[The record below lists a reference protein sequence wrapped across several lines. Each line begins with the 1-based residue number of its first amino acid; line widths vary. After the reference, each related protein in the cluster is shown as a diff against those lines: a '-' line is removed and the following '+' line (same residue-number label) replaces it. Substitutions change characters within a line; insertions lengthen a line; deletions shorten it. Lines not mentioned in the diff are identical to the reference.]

1 MADPRKIGSALT
13 QAQADA
19 EALYAKAASID
30 PYQAALIK
38 KNAQG
43 NIMSPGVLTALSNL
57 GVDTASPVAN
67 SLANIDAATRETRL
81 ADQKKI
87 AADREKENFN
97 NTLRGKFWTTLKGA
111 VRGTVTAFSAFPEL
125 IDATYRA
132 GGMSPTQAVK
142 DLFNPT
148 AQAKRL
154 ESQPNPIEQSV
165 AGQVILESW
174 KNVKK
179 GKPFY
184 ADINMGSGFLPNEE
198 TGVAH
203 AARQASLSA
212 AKVAIRDDNGKV
224 VGYRA
229 ATFFGDKAANVF
241 TLGNPETQSGAV
253 IAAVADI
260 VGSFAVDP
268 GIARA
273 QNIKNLRKLAAQQRA
288 ANAVQA
294 AAKTEERIAELTKLQ
309 DEALA
314 AADAVKSGAANLK
327 NVEAEAAK
335 AALGVGLSKAEREAQ
350 ATQRIKS
357 AQSVRIAQARLDE
370 FASIEAKEA
379 EALAAAREA
388 RLAAEAAFKAP
399 KQVERAEK
407 ALAKQRKQLEEMTAA
422 REDALSR
429 GLVPAVPEEDIAAL
443 ADSIRIAEQN
453 IADTRNLITT
463 KASGEELVKEANP
476 NLYNTNKVELVDVN
490 FLKKFIEFDRTL
502 PALNKGDSAGT
513 IASITEDLKAGKGFT
528 DPLIL
533 DYWVDANGKLML
545 NLTEGNH
552 RIQAAINAG
561 IDYIPVR
568 VLRGYESRL
577 DQAKASGLASKILPD
592 SSGYLPGTLRP
603 SEILPEDVIKQAQAM
618 AKDAITPEALAA
630 AKELEAKALR
640 RLREV
645 KSERQFAERQVAER
659 ARTQALVEKATQ
671 QASRETLKAVKK
683 NATLADK
690 LNDATLSV
698 KDRQKAWELAV
709 LRLSNA
715 DQTLER
721 PEFAYQ
727 KIAEFLTNGHGTAA
741 VDRLVKMTDWK
752 EIWRKSGQRLTA
764 EQARAIADAT
774 TPDEVVDA
782 LAPFLKRG
790 EIKAGVVE
798 PGLLARGADTAAG
811 RLSKLGQALDARTN
825 YIVPE
830 ARKLFGAGAKVAQRI
845 SHHEKVAALSGAV
858 VKASKAVTRSYTT
871 KVKGGSIINIHDREA
886 LLVAV
891 EDFGKA
897 AKLPQNV
904 LDDLLEKIAVAE
916 SNSVAGYTASAKL
929 LDAVFSN
936 AAEKIPAHLKKSFED
951 YTTAFKDSNEEMASY
966 WANRHATGAHI
977 KFLTQNGKSVV
988 LPGPHLDSE
997 LLNST
1002 IYLPP
1007 VSELLKM
1014 TSRVAKYSSIT
1025 KGREVAD
1032 KVIGDWW
1039 KKTVLVRPAY
1049 IIRNIA
1055 EEQIRVAAVGH
1066 ASFFTRPGLALAM
1079 WLGKEDGPYVRRLL
1093 KQFDTYDNTVF
1104 GNSFT
1109 TGDEALD
1116 VLDETLAHGLKNS
1129 FVDMMNSGK
1138 TGADER
1144 DFRALVFRNV
1154 SDVPFGHKRFFD
1166 GVTNQL
1172 RMLNSSEFGR
1182 VVAGYDPK
1190 FVKDAMAKGQ
1200 FRQEAVVDY
1209 FLTGP
1214 GRRTL
1219 NAFAEGTPSDFS
1231 AFIKTPEGLKAY
1243 LFTGKSDK
1251 GIDVSVLAR
1260 ISETTGGNKVLQN
1273 LVAYGKV
1280 KVGGKEL
1287 AIPRPDR
1294 DAMNSIQNSKAM
1306 REGKKALLEE
1316 QDLLAKDI
1324 KALFADSG
1332 NWENVRVNV
1341 PSKNVAYA
1349 EGEKD
1354 KVGLVNRFFEI
1365 STTLEKNTT
1374 FGPEFRQAYWDAI
1387 NEIALTLDSNAKAQL
1402 LEVAE
1407 GSLTPLQKAGVNVG
1421 SKHPVWNAF
1430 KSSKGDGP
1438 MTLEDAHIYAD
1449 TVAREHVKELFYNA
1463 QEKRL
1468 IFHQL
1473 RLIAPFANAWEN
1485 TITKWV
1491 ELGTE
1496 NKLAVYKAVKVLDW
1510 LNSPESSALYQ
1521 MTDAK
1526 DYYDPNQ
1533 GFFFTDPNSGQ
1544 RQFFVP
1550 FAGTVMA
1557 SLAKGITGV
1566 DYKGAPIA
1574 FSANPMSFNFAFG
1587 QGTML
1592 PGVGPGV
1599 TLPLSVL
1606 GTFNGNYIDAMPVGV
1621 QKWLFPYGRA
1631 NFSGGLQTAVLPGNW
1646 NRILGGLFGME
1657 QTYASNF
1664 KPVMNYLASGAN
1676 YNLDNPDDQAQ
1687 LVKDTDTFAR
1697 WESVMR
1703 GIVGLVS
1710 PMALI
1715 QQGLGKDKDGDL
1727 TLQTTL
1733 YNDFQELYQKNDGDY
1748 NKAWFDFLNL
1758 YGAPQAFALISSS
1771 AGEAPSNWDSY
1782 NFVVDN
1788 PDVATKYKD
1797 IWGYVMPGGGLSTE
1811 MYNWNIA
1818 HDTKVKLS
1826 PTQILQKVN
1835 NQRFYAAKDALL
1847 TQVDAGMMDK
1857 NDFSEALKTLKD
1869 AMGGG
1874 PVYEFDLTKKTR
1886 RISQLNR
1893 LIEDERFVDI
1903 PSVVAL
1909 RNYMAI
1915 RQHILTTI
1923 GKTDFTGA
1931 QNEQPARDYLAAQA
1945 EWIIKDYPDFQ
1956 KMFYGFFANELEGR

>member
-1 MADPRKIGSALT
+1 VADPRKIGSALT

-19 EALYAKAASID
+19 EAIFAKAASID

-43 NIMSPGVLTALSNL
+43 NIMSPGVLASLSAL
-57 GVDTASPVAN
+57 GVDASSGVGT
-67 SLANIDAATRETRL
+67 SLTNIDAATRETRL

-87 AADREKENFN
+87 AADREKNNFN
-97 NTLRGKFWTTLKGA
+97 NTLRGRFWTGLKGA
-111 VRGTVTAFSAFPEL
+111 VRGAVTVFSVPSEL

-142 DLFNPT
+142 DLFNPS

-154 ESQPNPIEQSV
+154 ESQPNVIEQSV
-165 AGQVILESW
+165 AGQVIIESI

-179 GKPFY
+179 GKAFY
-184 ADINMGSGFLPNEE
+184 SDINMGAGFLTNEE

-212 AKVAIRDDNGKV
+212 AKVAIRDANGKV

-229 ATFFGDKAANVF
+229 ATFFGDKAANIF
-241 TLGNPETQSGAV
+241 TLGNPETQKGAV

-260 VGSFAVDP
+260 VGSFATDP
-268 GIARA
+268 FLARA
-273 QNIKNLRKLAAQQRA
+273 QNIKNLEKLAAQQRA
-288 ANAVQA
+288 SNAVKD
-294 AAKTEERIAELTKLQ
+294 AAKTEERLAELIRLQ
-309 DEALA
+309 DEALTEA
-314 AADAVKSGAANLK
+314 KSLRSSAANLK

-335 AALGVGLSKAEREAQ
+335 ATLGVGLSKAERQAQ
-350 ATQRIKS
+350 ATERIKS

-370 FASIEAKEA
+370 FSAIEAKEV
-379 EALAAAREA
+379 EALASAREA

-407 ALAKQRKQLEEMTAA
+407 ALAKQRKQLEEMTTA

-443 ADSIRIAEQN
+443 ADRIRTAEQ
-453 IADTRNLITT
+453 ALTDT
-463 KASGEELVKEANP
+463 KALVGESPITA
-476 NLYNTNKVELVDVN
+476 
-490 FLKKFIEFDRTL
+490 
-502 PALNKGDSAGT
+502 DS
-513 IASITEDLKAGKGFT
+513 
-528 DPLIL
+528 IL
-533 DYWVDANGKLML
+533 
-545 NLTEGNH
+545 
-552 RIQAAINAG
+552 Q
-561 IDYIPVR
+561 
-568 VLRGYESRL
+568 
-577 DQAKASGLASKILPD
+577 
-592 SSGYLPGTLRP
+592 
-603 SEILPEDVIKQAQAM
+603 
-618 AKDAITPEALAA
+618 

-645 KSERQFAERQVAER
+645 KDERVFAAKQVAER
-659 ARTQALVEKATQ
+659 TRTQSLMDKATE
-671 QASRETLKAVKK
+671 QASRETLKAVKN
-683 NATLADK
+683 NATLSDR
-690 LNDATLSV
+690 LNDATLSA
-698 KDRQKAWELAV
+698 KDKKKAWELAV

-715 DQTLER
+715 EQTLER

-727 KIAEFLTNGHGTAA
+727 NIAEFLTNGNGTKA
-741 VDRLVKMTDWK
+741 VDRLVEMTDWK

-764 EQARAIADAT
+764 EQARVIADAT
-774 TPDEVVDA
+774 TPDEIVDA

-790 EIKAGVVE
+790 GSLRAGVLE
-798 PGLLARGADTAAG
+798 PGAIASRLDTASG
-811 RLSKLGQALDARTN
+811 RLSKLGQAIDARTD

-845 SHHEKVAALSGAV
+845 AHHEKVAALTTGIA
-858 VKASKAVTRSYTT
+858 RSYNT
-871 KVKGGSIINIHDREA
+871 KIKSGSVVNIHDREA

-891 EDFGKA
+891 EDFGVA
-897 AKLPQNV
+897 AKLPQKI
-904 LDDLLEKIAVAE
+904 LDDLIEKIALAE
-916 SNSVAGYTASAKL
+916 SNSVAGYLSSVKL
-929 LDAVFSN
+929 LDAVFANS
-936 AAEKIPAHLKKSFED
+936 AEKIPAHLKASFEQ
-951 YTTAFKDSNEEMASY
+951 YTTAFKESNEEMASY

-977 KFLTQNGKSVV
+977 KFLMQDGKSVT

-1007 VSELLKM
+1007 ISDLMKM

-1025 KGREVAD
+1025 KGRDIAD
-1032 KVIGDWW
+1032 TVIGDWW

-1093 KQFDTYDNTVF
+1093 KQFDTYDNTIF
-1104 GNSFT
+1104 GNSFS

-1116 VLDETLAHGLKNS
+1116 VLDETLGHGLKNS
-1129 FVDMMNSGK
+1129 FADMMGSGMS
-1138 TGADER
+1138 GADER
-1144 DFRALVFRNV
+1144 DFRVLTFKNV
-1154 SDVPFGHKRFFD
+1154 RDVPFGHKRFFD

-1172 RMLNSSEFGR
+1172 RMLNSSEFSR
-1182 VVAGYDPK
+1182 VVAGYDPR

-1200 FRQEAVVDY
+1200 FRQDAVVDY
-1209 FLTGP
+1209 FLSGP

-1219 NAFAEGTPSDFS
+1219 DAFAGGTPENFS

-1260 ISETTGGNKVLQN
+1260 VSETTGGNKILQK
-1273 LVAYGKV
+1273 LIADGKV
-1280 KVGGKEL
+1280 TVGGKEL
-1287 AIPRPDR
+1287 AIPRPTL
-1294 DAMNSIQNSKAM
+1294 DAVNSIQNSKAM
-1306 REGKKALLEE
+1306 RSGKKALLEE
-1316 QDLLAKDI
+1316 QDVLAKNI
-1324 KALFADSG
+1324 KSLFSDLG
-1332 NWENVRVNV
+1332 NWDNVRVNV
-1341 PSKNVAYA
+1341 PSKNVAFA
-1349 EGEKD
+1349 EGDKD
-1354 KVGLVNRFFEI
+1354 KVGFVNRFFEI
-1365 STTLEKNTT
+1365 STDFEKNTT
-1374 FGPEFRQAYWDAI
+1374 FGPEFRQAYWDSI
-1387 NEIALTLDSNAKAQL
+1387 NEIALTLNADAKAQL
-1402 LEVAE
+1402 LKVAE
-1407 GSLTPLQKAGVNVG
+1407 KSLTPLQKAGVNVG
-1421 SKHPVWNAF
+1421 SKHPVWSAF
-1430 KSSKGDGP
+1430 KSAKGDGP
-1438 MTLEDAHIYAD
+1438 LTLEDAHIYAD
-1449 TVAREHVKELFYNA
+1449 NAARMHVKELFYNA

-1485 TITKWV
+1485 TISKWA

-1496 NKLAVYKAVKVLDW
+1496 NPIAVYKAVKVLDW

-1587 QGTML
+1587 AGTML

-1599 TLPLSVL
+1599 TLPLSAL
-1606 GTFNGNYIDAMPVGV
+1606 GTFNGNFIDAMPLGV

-1631 NFSGGLQTAVLPGNW
+1631 NFSGGLQTAILPGNW
-1646 NRILGGLFGME
+1646 NRILGGVFGME
-1657 QTYASNF
+1657 QSYSSNF

-1676 YNLDNPDDQAQ
+1676 YNLDDPTDQAQ
-1687 LVKDTDTFAR
+1687 LVKDTDTFAK
-1697 WESVMR
+1697 WESIMR

-1715 QQGLGKDKDGDL
+1715 QQGLGQDEDGDI
-1727 TLQTTL
+1727 TLQTAL
-1733 YNDFQELYQKNDGDY
+1733 YEDFQTLYQKNDGDY

-1758 YGAPQAFALISSS
+1758 YGASQAFALISSS
-1771 AGEAPSNWDSY
+1771 AGDGPSNWDSY
-1782 NFVVDN
+1782 AFVVDN

-1797 IWGYVMPGGGLSTE
+1797 VWGYIMPGGGLSTE
-1811 MYNWNIA
+1811 MYQWNVA
-1818 HDTKVKLS
+1818 HDTKVKLT

-1857 NDFSEALKTLKD
+1857 SQFSESLKVLKN

-1874 PVYEFDLTKKTR
+1874 PVYEFDLTRKTR
-1886 RISQLNR
+1886 RISQLNE
-1893 LIEDERFVDI
+1893 LVADKRFADI
-1903 PSVVAL
+1903 PSVAAL